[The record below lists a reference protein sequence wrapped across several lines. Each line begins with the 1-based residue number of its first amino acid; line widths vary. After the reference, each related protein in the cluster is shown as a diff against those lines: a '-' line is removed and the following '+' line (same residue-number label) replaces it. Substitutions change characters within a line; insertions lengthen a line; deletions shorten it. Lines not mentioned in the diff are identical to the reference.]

1 MSAATRFAAL
11 DVLRGIAILG
21 TFATNVWIFTH
32 PEGLAGYLNG
42 SLPITG
48 AWDLPARILQQLSQ
62 GKFLGLLTVMFGM
75 GLALQQQSARNAGRS
90 WPGSYPLRAGLL
102 FVDGLLHFLLVA
114 EFDVLMGY
122 AVTALLVSYLLLT
135 RPRSQWVFIF
145 IASGIHLAMLGLIV
159 VLLAFAGP
167 QPVAPLDPNP
177 YLDGSWWDLVLF
189 RIDNFLLFRLE
200 PMFIFMLSIALF
212 LIGARLL
219 DAGVLDAS
227 GVQLRRRLMWLGLA
241 VALPLDMALGVFGG
255 IAGIIAARYGT
266 APLVALGLLALVAES
281 YHRRPDSGFLGRR
294 LSEVGRMALS
304 CYVLQN
310 LLASVLCYGWG
321 FGWAGRVDAELRVPL
336 TLVVY
341 SVVALSVL
349 FFAHCWSRAFARGPR
364 EWLWN
369 VSYAR
374 LAGGS
379 RKS

>member
-1 MSAATRFAAL
+1 MTTTARFAAL

-48 AWDLPARILQQLSQ
+48 AWDLPARILQQVSQ
-62 GKFLGLLTVMFGM
+62 GKFLGLLTLMFGI
-75 GLALQQQSARNAGRS
+75 GLALQQRSARNAGLS
-90 WPGSYPLRAGLL
+90 WPSRYPLRAGLL
-102 FVDGLLHFLLVA
+102 FIDGLLHFLLVA

-122 AVTALLVSYLLLT
+122 AVTAMLVSFLLLT
-135 RPRSQWVFIF
+135 RPRSQWVVIF
-145 IASGIHLAMLGLIV
+145 LATGIHLAMLGLIV
-159 VLLAFAGP
+159 LVIAFAGP
-167 QPVAPLDPNP
+167 QPAAPLDPNP
-177 YLDGSWWDLVLF
+177 YMDGSWWDLVLF

-212 LIGARLL
+212 LGGARLL

-227 GVQLRRRLMWLGLA
+227 GSRLRRILMWVGLGLA
-241 VALPLDMALGVFGG
+241 LPIDMVLGVFGG
-255 IAGIIAARYGT
+255 HAGIMAARYGT
-266 APLVALGLLALVAES
+266 APLVALGLLALVAQS
-281 YHRRPDSGFLGRR
+281 YHYRPSSGFLGKR

-310 LLASVLCYGWG
+310 VLASVLCYGWG
-321 FGWAGRVDAELRVPL
+321 LGWAGRVDAEMRVPL

-341 SVVALSVL
+341 AMVAMAVVFS
-349 FFAHCWSRAFARGPR
+349 AHYWSRRFSRGPL

-369 VSYAR
+369 ISYVR
-374 LAGGS
+374 LAG
-379 RKS
+379 RNHVA